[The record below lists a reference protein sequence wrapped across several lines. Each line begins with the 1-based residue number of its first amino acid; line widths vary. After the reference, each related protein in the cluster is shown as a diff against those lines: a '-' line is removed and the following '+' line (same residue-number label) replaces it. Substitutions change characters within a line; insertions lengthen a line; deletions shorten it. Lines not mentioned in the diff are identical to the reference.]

1 MRKPIPRLLIDGGI
15 LSPAEMK
22 HIAERAETAGLQTIS
37 FGSRQDILFP
47 ECIEKQTEKKLDFG
61 PIRLV
66 DPATGQRIENVVS
79 SYVSTDIFPTTSWI
93 TGDRYLY
100 ILEQIKHQPTLKIN
114 ITEPHQRIVPLF
126 MGHLNF
132 IASTREDY
140 WYLYVRLPEWNSVE
154 MYPALIYSW
163 DIAPIC
169 EEIEHLLQE
178 EPENVDTLFSLLN
191 DAVETDNKTIDQPL
205 EVPFYPFPYYE
216 GMNRIGTGEYWLGL
230 YWRNNRYDI
239 QFLKAMCDLCFEW
252 KLGKICITPWK
263 SFIIKGIPSTSKLQ
277 WEKLLGRFGINVR
290 HSLLEMNWHLPVANR
305 ELLKLKRYIVSCFD
319 QNDISTYGL
328 TFSIIRHDKQF
339 YYFTSIVVKKNSMPE
354 RLSGFEIRDTYNL
367 LYARNFDPNTREY
380 KMYAQDVDQ
389 VELPG
394 LLMELS
400 RMYFEQLG
408 TNGVVEKQTESVA
421 EATVKDVYQCRDCL
435 TIYDQN
441 YGDEGKGIEPGIP
454 FEELPVDYECPV
466 CEAGISA
473 FRKVGWKRMNR
484 V

>member
-22 HIAERAETAGLQTIS
+22 HIVERAEAAGLKTIS
-37 FGSRQDILFP
+37 FGSRQDILLP
-47 ECIEKQTEKKLDFG
+47 EYDEVQSGSLLDFG
-61 PIRLV
+61 PIRIGN
-66 DPATGQRIENVVS
+66 PAVGKSVENIVS

-100 ILEQIKHQPTLKIN
+100 ILEQIKHDPSLKIN
-114 ITEPHQRIVPLF
+114 ITEPQQRIVPLF

-132 IASTREDY
+132 IASGREDY
-140 WYLYVRLPEWNSVE
+140 WYLYVRLPDWTSVE
-154 MYPALIYSW
+154 MYPALIYTW

-178 EPENVDTLFSLLN
+178 EPEDVDTLFSLLN
-191 DAVETDNKTIDQPL
+191 DAVETNNKTIDRSL

-216 GMNRIGTGEYWLGL
+216 GMNRTGTGEYWLGL
-230 YWRNNRYDI
+230 YWRNNQYDI

-252 KLGKICITPWK
+252 KIGKICITPWK
-263 SFIIKGIPSTSKLQ
+263 SFIIKGIPAASKLQ

-290 HSLLEMNWHLPVANR
+290 HSLLEMNWHLPVANE
-305 ELLKLKRYIVSCFD
+305 ELLKLKRYIVSCLD

-339 YYFTSIVVKKNSMPE
+339 YYFTSIVVKKNTVPE
-354 RLSGFEIRDTYNL
+354 RLTDFEIRDTFDL
-367 LYARNFDPNTREY
+367 LFARNFDPNTREY
-380 KMYAQDVDQ
+380 KMYAQDVDR

-408 TNGVVEKQTESVA
+408 TKTEVEHQPDTIAEVA
-421 EATVKDVYQCRDCL
+421 LRKVYQCGDCL
-435 TIYDQN
+435 TLYDQE
-441 YGDEGKGIEPGIP
+441 YGDEKQGFEAGIS
-454 FEELPVDYECPV
+454 FHDLPEDYECPV
-466 CEAGISA
+466 CEAGKSA
-473 FRKVGWKRMNR
+473 FREV
-484 V
+484 